1 MLPFAHL
8 GKRQKPLVE
17 YIIAGNLST
26 RCSLLYVSRKE
37 SLVPT
42 HRSTALGSLTKSIGK
57 PVPGKTLKL
66 RRPEV
71 KTAKAESGRLYH
83 VTRKPQQVKWKI

>member
-1 MLPFAHL
+1 MLLFAHL

-37 SLVPT
+37 SQQVNG
-42 HRSTALGSLTKSIGK
+42 AGEFNQIGK

-83 VTRKPQQVKWKI
+83 VTRKPGQVKWKI